1 MDPVDIVYD
10 EGDDVTFTCSSLG
23 GPGNTLQWLKD
34 GLDLNGSTSEIL
46 TLVSIT
52 VIDDGGVYTC
62 VASNAA
68 GSDNASVRL
77 NIRPVFIIHPMNQSI
92 VNGTDISFNCSA
104 MGFPEPVYTW
114 FREDDDLP
122 QSAMVVNSSI
132 LVFEPAVFGDQGIY
146 YCNATSSDVSVSSE
160 TAILT
165 SQSFIIGFVCISYNH
180 NLCLIVSPQDGVSIT
195 PDNATFNEND
205 TVILQCITY
214 GGPGNT
220 FEWIFNETVIENTSN
235 LTLTGVMAEDGGDY
249 ICIVSNEAGSN
260 NATAVLSV
268 SLYVS
273 GPQIG
278 INTTNGTMEI
288 ITCMIE
294 GFPINYT
301 WEKMD
306 NGSYSEVSIGR
317 DLVFDPVIFGDEGVY
332 RCVARSDVSDD
343 LISDAVTVTSE

>member
-10 EGDDVTFTCSSLG
+10 EGDNVTFTCSSLG
-23 GPGNTLQWLKD
+23 GPNNTLQWLKD

-62 VASNAA
+62 VTSNAA

-77 NIRPVFIIHPMNQSI
+77 NIRPVFIIHPMSQSI

-165 SQSFIIGFVCISYNH
+165 SQSFIIDFVCIT
-180 NLCLIVSPQDGVSIT
+180 IT
-195 PDNATFNEND
+195 
-205 TVILQCITY
+205 
-214 GGPGNT
+214 
-220 FEWIFNETVIENTSN
+220 IF
-235 LTLTGVMAEDGGDY
+235 
-249 ICIVSNEAGSN
+249 
-260 NATAVLSV
+260 VL
-268 SLYVS
+268 
-273 GPQIG
+273 
-278 INTTNGTMEI
+278 
-288 ITCMIE
+288 
-294 GFPINYT
+294 
-301 WEKMD
+301 
-306 NGSYSEVSIGR
+306 
-317 DLVFDPVIFGDEGVY
+317 
-332 RCVARSDVSDD
+332 
-343 LISDAVTVTSE
+343 